1 MAPLGLPVAKRFF
14 GQDYAGYIVGYDH
27 KKELGSYLVR
37 YDDGDHRHF
46 KKGQLDEY
54 RNYYEIMRNCS
65 QPLVPEQP
73 HDADDQARYP
83 NLALFADLVT
93 VPGTYADTVLNAG
106 GFAFL
111 AQLSQDIRL
120 FVLRD
125 HHLPTSLPA
134 RNLHRSICNAT
145 KLSFSSVPSIS
156 SRFRGTCDHAVIYPF
171 SAATAPRCRS
181 EKPGCRILLRNF
193 CSRQMA
199 TALGHGHGQG
209 RKIGG

>member
-1 MAPLGLPVAKRFF
+1 MAPLELPVAKRFF

-65 QPLVPEQP
+65 QPLVPQQP

-106 GFAFL
+106 AFAFL
-111 AQLSQDIRL
+111 AQLSQDNRL
-120 FVLRD
+120 YVLRD

-134 RNLHRSICNAT
+134 RNLHLCIARFVMPLNWLCLCALYFLTTQRNVRPCGYLSI
-145 KLSFSSVPSIS
+145 F
-156 SRFRGTCDHAVIYPF
+156 
-171 SAATAPRCRS
+171 CR
-181 EKPGCRILLRNF
+181 N
-193 CSRQMA
+193 CSTLQV
-199 TALGHGHGQG
+199 
-209 RKIGG
+209 

>member
-1 MAPLGLPVAKRFF
+1 MRGASNGARGPWRCQLAPPREIWDSLDPMAPLGLPVAKRFF

-37 YDDGDHRHF
+37 YDDGDHRHY
-46 KKGQLDEY
+46 KKGKLDEY

-73 HDADDQARYP
+73 HDADDHARDP

-111 AQLSQDIRL
+111 A
-120 FVLRD
+120 
-125 HHLPTSLPA
+125 
-134 RNLHRSICNAT
+134 
-145 KLSFSSVPSIS
+145 
-156 SRFRGTCDHAVIYPF
+156 
-171 SAATAPRCRS
+171 
-181 EKPGCRILLRNF
+181 
-193 CSRQMA
+193 
-199 TALGHGHGQG
+199 
-209 RKIGG
+209 